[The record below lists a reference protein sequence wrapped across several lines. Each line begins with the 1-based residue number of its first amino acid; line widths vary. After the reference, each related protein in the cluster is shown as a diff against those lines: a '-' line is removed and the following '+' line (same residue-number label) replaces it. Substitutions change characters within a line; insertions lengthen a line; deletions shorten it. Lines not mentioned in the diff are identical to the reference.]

1 MWDALRKHKDG
12 VIGKL
17 TGGLGG
23 MAKARKVD
31 IVRGYGSFLDPNH
44 VEVELT
50 TGDAQDKTG
59 EKKVIRFKQCII
71 AAGSAAVHLPFIP
84 QDPRIVDSTGALE
97 LRFVPNK
104 MLVIGGG
111 IIGPRWPPCIRRWRP
126 HRRGRDAGWPD
137 AGPGRDAVKVWRS
150 RTPSASTTS
159 CQDQNCRVEAK
170 EDGLYVT
177 FEGDKAPQGPQRYDM
192 ILQSAGRSPNGNK
205 IGADKAGVIVGER
218 GFIPVDAQMRTNV
231 PHIFAIGDIVGQPML
246 AHKAVHEAHVAAE
259 VAAGQKSAFD
269 ATVIP
274 GVPTPIRKWPG
285 SATPKPRPRP
295 RAGRWKPP
303 SSRGPPRDGRSP
315 TAPTTVS
322 PS

>member
-1 MWDALRKHKDG
+1 MGSTGVSFAKPAVDVDALRKHKDG

-111 IIGPRWPPCIRRWRP
+111 IIGLEMATVYSSLAP
-126 HRRGRDAGWPD
+126 
-137 AGPGRDAVKVWRS
+137 
-150 RTPSASTTS
+150 AST
-159 CQDQNCRVEAK
+159 
-170 EDGLYVT
+170 
-177 FEGDKAPQGPQRYDM
+177 
-192 ILQSAGRSPNGNK
+192 
-205 IGADKAGVIVGER
+205 
-218 GFIPVDAQMRTNV
+218 
-231 PHIFAIGDIVGQPML
+231 
-246 AHKAVHEAHVAAE
+246 
-259 VAAGQKSAFD
+259 
-269 ATVIP
+269 
-274 GVPTPIRKWPG
+274 W
-285 SATPKPRPRP
+285 
-295 RAGRWKPP
+295 
-303 SSRGPPRDGRSP
+303 SRCWM
-315 TAPTTVS
+315 A
-322 PS
+322 